1 MSLVFKQMDKDG
13 GAESEL
19 QDTNK
24 PEFHDIFMTDA
35 IALIGY
41 IYDYAKSRKIPA
53 ADFEMIIMRSYIKT
67 MKLKEG
73 PMPENLK

>member
-1 MSLVFKQMDKDG
+1 
-13 GAESEL
+13 
-19 QDTNK
+19 
-24 PEFHDIFMTDA
+24 MTDA

-41 IYDYAKSRKIPA
+41 IYDYAKSRNIPA